1 MDLNDVDLEACTAG
15 DPGAWSAFVDRLSGV
30 IVAAVRR
37 TLHGRGARRD
47 VDVDDAV
54 QEVFVRL
61 VRNEFRLLRSY
72 DPDRA
77 ALSTWLTIVARSVT
91 IDHLRR
97 RRLATV
103 PLADVDPA
111 APPPAGDDR
120 IGPAPPLHLLSA
132 RQRLVLHL
140 LFDEG
145 MSVPEAARLLD
156 VDDQTI
162 RSTKHKALSRLREH
176 LAPGAARR
184 PDGEAPEGGEPVID
198 DTGGAV
204 SGPGTDR
211 SRREGGCPDP
221 FSRRKGWRSP

>member
-15 DPGAWSAFVDRLSGV
+15 DPGAWSAFVDCLSGV

-97 RRLATV
+97 RR
-103 PLADVDPA
+103 
-111 APPPAGDDR
+111 R
-120 IGPAPPLHLLSA
+120 
-132 RQRLVLHL
+132 
-140 LFDEG
+140 
-145 MSVPEAARLLD
+145 MAARAGGGRWAETR
-156 VDDQTI
+156 VW
-162 RSTKHKALSRLREH
+162 RGS
-176 LAPGAARR
+176 RR
-184 PDGEAPEGGEPVID
+184 PNSSAA
-198 DTGGAV
+198 T
-204 SGPGTDR
+204 
-211 SRREGGCPDP
+211 
-221 FSRRKGWRSP
+221 SPCS